1 MEKKKRLAGLEKRW
15 LVNNVSIMIAL
26 AVICVA
32 AVTASMA
39 AYYYSNLKSGL
50 EAKAKTTTDF
60 FANYINQSYN
70 EYYQS
75 CIKFAQTFEDKDQLE
90 LQFISANGKLVA
102 SSSGQ
107 WAGKAP
113 TTPDIAS
120 SIETQQLA
128 SYKGVNPP
136 TGERIMAVSSP
147 MIYTNGE
154 VIGVLRYVT
163 SLRTADKQVL
173 MIGLIAVVA
182 GLIFVAFMLFTS
194 SFFIRSIIEPVSQIT
209 ATAKRIAA
217 GSYGVQIPK
226 LYDDEIGELAQTIND
241 MSVKIGQAEKTQS
254 EFISS
259 VSHELRTPLTA
270 ISGWGETL
278 LASGDL
284 EPETKRGMLIIL
296 REARR
301 LTGMVEE
308 LLEFTR
314 MQDGR
319 FTLNIETADILAEFE
334 DTVFMYGS
342 RLKQEG
348 ITLNY
353 DGCDEEIPEIPC
365 DIARMRQVFLN
376 ILDNAAK
383 HGGDGKRIDAAIS
396 AEDGEVVFR
405 IRDYGPGIPEEE
417 LPHVKMKF
425 YKGSSKARGSGIGL
439 AVCEEIVTMHGRRY
453 ARNGQAPDG
462 GRIEVIMA
470 EQKDVLREAQS
481 REKFKTM
488 IGGQALIE
496 GILMQGPEKRAIV
509 VRSPEGLVE
518 KVEPL
523 KKKSGWMTWPLIR
536 GVVNFGSSMYGG
548 VKALMYSAEFFP
560 EEENAEPSKFEKW
573 FEGKFGSEKL
583 EKAVVTLSMV
593 LGVGFSVVLFFLLP
607 TLIGGFFDRWIG
619 NAVVRS
625 LIEGVV
631 RVIIFLGY
639 MIGVSQMK
647 DMKRVFSY
655 HGAEHKTIR
664 CYEAKLPLT
673 VENARQMTRL
683 HPRCGTSFLFVVVIL
698 SILISAIFS
707 AIWPVDNMLG
717 RLGLTLIVAIAY
729 EFNRLVGRHDNKLT
743 RFLSKPGMWLQL
755 FTTQE
760 PDDSMLEVGIRAL
773 ELVLPEHEGEDK
785 W

>member
-102 SSSGQ
+102 SSYGQ

-120 SIETQQLA
+120 AIETQQLA

-217 GSYGVQIPK
+217 GSYGV
-226 LYDDEIGELAQTIND
+226 
-241 MSVKIGQAEKTQS
+241 KIGQSEKTQT

-439 AVCEEIVTMHGRRY
+439 AVCEEIVTMHG
-453 ARNGQAPDG
+453 GT
-462 GRIEVIMA
+462 
-470 EQKDVLREAQS
+470 L
-481 REKFKTM
+481 T
-488 IGGQALIE
+488 L
-496 GILMQGPEKRAIV
+496 
-509 VRSPEGLVE
+509 
-518 KVEPL
+518 
-523 KKKSGWMTWPLIR
+523 
-536 GVVNFGSSMYGG
+536 
-548 VKALMYSAEFFP
+548 
-560 EEENAEPSKFEKW
+560 ENAE
-573 FEGKFGSEKL
+573 GGGTL
-583 EKAVVTLSMV
+583 VTV
-593 LGVGFSVVLFFLLP
+593 RLP
-607 TLIGGFFDRWIG
+607 
-619 NAVVRS
+619 
-625 LIEGVV
+625 
-631 RVIIFLGY
+631 
-639 MIGVSQMK
+639 M
-647 DMKRVFSY
+647 
-655 HGAEHKTIR
+655 
-664 CYEAKLPLT
+664 
-673 VENARQMTRL
+673 
-683 HPRCGTSFLFVVVIL
+683 
-698 SILISAIFS
+698 
-707 AIWPVDNMLG
+707 
-717 RLGLTLIVAIAY
+717 
-729 EFNRLVGRHDNKLT
+729 
-743 RFLSKPGMWLQL
+743 
-755 FTTQE
+755 
-760 PDDSMLEVGIRAL
+760 
-773 ELVLPEHEGEDK
+773 GEESR
-785 W
+785 